1 MSFVNTN
8 SPFDEFNAYPVTEG
22 SALNL
27 NWSFEASFNTDVSN
41 EDLSPDFLY
50 IYVTD
55 ASSIAAG
62 KTISSTIVVPLYKQT
77 TDQTTGVTTND
88 EPLKLTTSF
97 EINNDTPGMQFI
109 LENGTAYQCMGQIR
123 YTDTNN
129 NNKFY
134 SKNSIQSI
142 VMCSTIPQVPV
153 NFVLTPYNQRFGVK
167 LLTNETNPTTPEP
180 ISEFDGYGVL
190 KAMYITYSNGN
201 ILETILK
208 ENDSSNNLYYK
219 EQFIDVSFGSY
230 EVAISIDNYNK
241 TTTNGTKIIW
251 GGESAITSS
260 KVIEVDEKPG
270 APTDLDVYET
280 MADASA
286 VNQPS
291 YTTVSNKISWAVPN
305 TGASA
310 ETITSYNIYRD
321 DVSIKN
327 VSATTFS
334 YIDNDNALLVGEE
347 YSYTVAAVNSEGEGQ
362 KATAVLMTGV
372 VFPIQTLLT
381 VDASGSNKISIDV
394 SYNYNGFP
402 LDNYRFDFSY
412 NSESDASGNTGYQ
425 SNNPY
430 ELDASNG
437 IKYTIQSRLDVS
449 SVNMSGVSYTTS
461 YFTPPVTFVPYD
473 PVITDPSNIEVTPL
487 DASGEAPTG
496 NVTVS
501 WVNSDLSG
509 AFDGEFEYV
518 LEYKLYSDPS
528 SNYSVVSNEDA
539 VVDASSSFT
548 MTTGLTL
555 GKSYIFRVKNTL
567 TGTAAKDTAGRYAES
582 DYIVSD
588 QVVPFEAPSAV
599 QNLTLSNATTTD
611 MSYAFEAPANSG
623 GLPIDRYSFKLRNLN
638 DGSDNLVY
646 DISSNDMSGNLAT
659 LFQQSLD
666 SGTQYKLIVS
676 AIVDGSYNV
685 PNDSFNGE
693 EASAIE
699 FTVPTGLDD
708 PSVNNVENGELLE
721 GIKISWDISGTTIDA
736 SNVTYTIY
744 ADGAGQPI
752 VTGLTDTSYVDMLT
766 SAGSVNSFQVLPVVN
781 GVMAPYVPNVTPNP
795 SVDIRTIK
803 YPAQPTDL
811 TITGRLKDEV
821 DFSWNESV
829 GGSGNDASLNYLWM
843 LTDGS
848 GNVDASGETVDLDAS
863 ASSLDAAQTYTLT
876 VQAGVV
882 NPEDGLKYYN
892 SVNIPE
898 LDFRLYDSIP
908 DGSINYIYSSSGAL
922 LINLVDAV
930 DVSGVSFVKY
940 KIDVADDASFNTIVK
955 EYNGSASEFYASG
968 LTNGTTYYIR
978 AYNVYNDGTSNIVS
992 DASPT
997 TTGVPRTSPNQ
1008 PTGVV
1013 ADTESVT
1020 SITVYWD
1027 IPPSTDPNRA
1037 NVYAL
1042 NYGTDPNNLIPTT
1055 MTFEDL
1061 SDFSYNATQYYR
1073 EIPGLDYGKKYYANV
1088 VAGIDLSGSYAVSQ
1102 PSTTVEAVP
1111 YTTPSVPRN
1120 FQNYPSTQSIQSE
1133 WTQPSNTGGAG
1144 QGLNSQLFYRVQLAT
1159 DTSFAT
1165 IVTDASGLTDV
1176 NYDFTD
1182 LTVNTEYNARVR
1194 AYFFVQGDTADV
1206 AVGSWETQE
1215 GILTQLAPIEPT
1227 INVTAQNSLDNGSQ
1241 KGRTVLIDYKIDPS
1255 FAATLTLKRQA
1266 YDPTGTTALDASY
1279 ILIVDS
1285 SNVPIGTSSGQFVDD
1300 ENILN
1305 FNDSSANFLNGNMMQ
1320 YQLDVSY
1327 DITGG
1332 SDPLH
1337 TVTNA
1342 ASKVAPYGK
1351 PIPFDASGVEIDLSD
1366 CIVPIDTSNGEY
1378 NSFTL
1383 RINKN
1388 GSNINSLV
1396 AVGLLNVSGSV
1407 YVFDASAGYLNNI
1420 TYDNVQVDGKI
1431 AANQYG
1437 TTIVN
1442 YGNDN
1447 LVDNTLAII
1456 SNSAGA
1462 QICKQPEGGSFGNN

>member
-1 MSFVNTN
+1 MSSV
-8 SPFDEFNAYPVTEG
+8 FDSFNAYATTEG
-22 SALNL
+22 DALNII
-27 NWSFEASFNTDVSN
+27 WSFSSNFVRDVSN
-41 EDLSPDFLY
+41 GDSNPNFLY
-50 IYVTD
+50 LYITD
-55 ASSIAAG
+55 AVNVGPGNTMSSPV
-62 KTISSTIVVPLYKQT
+62 VVPLFEEGT
-77 TDQTTGVTTND
+77 TV
-88 EPLKLTTSF
+88 LTTSF
-97 EINNDTPGMQFI
+97 LVNNETSDMTFI
-109 LENGTAYQCMGQIR
+109 IQNGISYQIMGQMV
-123 YTDTNN
+123 YTNYGSN
-129 NNKFY
+129 VII
-134 SKNSIQSI
+134 SSNSQQSI
-142 VMCSTIPQVPV
+142 IMCSTIPEVPT
-153 NFVLTPYNQRFGVK
+153 NFELTAYTEKIGIKLYN
-167 LLTNETNPTTPEP
+167 NETPSVTPKP
-180 ISEFDGYGVL
+180 ISDYDGYYPLRGIFVNYSDGVNMFSEF
-190 KAMYITYSNGN
+190 KANDVNNSIYS
-201 ILETILK
+201 E
-208 ENDSSNNLYYK
+208 
-219 EQFIDVSFGSY
+219 EQFIDVSVNKY
-230 EVAISIDNYNK
+230 EVSLASYNYN
-241 TTTNGTKIIW
+241 TDLAPNGATVSW
-251 GGESAITSS
+251 GGRSGITDS
-260 KVIEVDEKPG
+260 KLITVDDTPG
-270 APTDLDVYET
+270 PVTNLNVYET

-286 VNQPS
+286 VDQPN
-291 YTTVSNKISWAVPN
+291 YTTVSNKITWEEPT
-305 TGASA
+305 TGASS
-310 ETITSYNIYRD
+310 ELITSYNIYRD
-321 DVSIKN
+321 DVLIDD
-327 VSATTFS
+327 VSASQLF
-334 YIDNDNALLVGEE
+334 YIDSDSLLNVGQE
-347 YSYTVAAVNSEGEGQ
+347 YFYTVAGVNSYGVGTQ
-362 KATAVLMTGV
+362 FTPSKSMTGV
-372 VFPIQTLLT
+372 VFPIQTGLT
-381 VDASGSNKISIDV
+381 VDPSGSNGMEMEVTNNTNGFPTENYKWDFSYNNTGTDV
-394 SYNYNGFP
+394 SYNTNYQAENPDFVDASNGVA
-402 LDNYRFDFSY
+402 YTIQS
-412 NSESDASGNTGYQ
+412 STQVESDAS
-425 SNNPY
+425 
-430 ELDASNG
+430 
-437 IKYTIQSRLDVS
+437 
-449 SVNMSGVSYTTS
+449 SGVFYTTS
-461 YFTPPVTFVPYD
+461 YFTPVVSFIPYD
-473 PVITDPSNIEVTPL
+473 PVIPDPSNILVDPL
-487 DASGEAPTG
+487 DASSIPTG
-496 NVTVS
+496 DIEVS
-501 WVNSDLSG
+501 WINSDISG
-509 AFDGEFEYV
+509 ADFSGNLTYT
-518 LEYKLYSDPS
+518 LQYKLTDSPDASYSLASTEP
-528 SNYSVVSNEDA
+528 A
-539 VVDASSSFT
+539 TDASSSTFT
-548 MTTGLTL
+548 MTGLTL
-555 GKSYIFRVKNTL
+555 GSSYEFRVKNTL
-567 TGTAAKDTAGRYAES
+567 TGKGSDSGKVANSNYVES
-582 DYIVSD
+582 V
-588 QVVPFEAPSAV
+588 QVVPFEVPSAV
-599 QNLTLSNATTTD
+599 QNLTLYNPTTND
-611 MSYAFEAPANSG
+611 MSYNFEAPANSG
-623 GLPIDRYSFKLRNLN
+623 GLPITDYSFQLRNLN
-638 DGSDNLVY
+638 DGSDNLVG
-646 DISSNDMSGNLAT
+646 DISGNDMSGNLAT
-659 LFQQSLD
+659 LFGSSLD

-685 PNDSFNGE
+685 EDDSFKGE
-693 EASAIE
+693 EASATE
-699 FTVPTGLDD
+699 FTVPTGLDS
-708 PSVNNVENGELLE
+708 PTVVNAEDGELLE
-721 GIKISWDISGTTIDA
+721 GIKITWDDSAIDA
-736 SNVTYTIY
+736 SNATYTIY
-744 ADGAGQPI
+744 ANGAASSNPLAS
-752 VTGLTDTSYVDMLT
+752 GLTGTSYTDNTTTV
-766 SAGSVNSFQVLPVVN
+766 GSFHSYQVVPVVN
-781 GVMAPYVPNVTPNP
+781 DVSAAYVPNVTPNP
-795 SVDIRTIK
+795 SATIETIG
-803 YPAQPTDL
+803 YPAQPTGL
-811 TITGRLKDEV
+811 TITDRTIDTANFGWTA
-821 DFSWNESV
+821 ST

-843 LTDGS
+843 LTDGL
-848 GNVDASGETVDLDAS
+848 GNVDASGETVDLSGNADN
-863 ASSLDAAQTYTLT
+863 LDAAQTYTLK

-882 NPEDGLKYYN
+882 NPQDSIAYYN

-898 LDFRLYDSIP
+898 LDFRLYDDIP
-908 DGSINYIYSSSGAL
+908 NAEIKFVYSSNNAL

-930 DVSGVSFVKY
+930 DLSGLSFVEY
-940 KIDVADDASFNTIVK
+940 RIDVATDASFTNIVK
-955 EYNGSASEFYASG
+955 EYTGSVSEFYASG
-968 LTNGTTYYIR
+968 LTNGNTYHSR
-978 AYNVYNDGTSNIVS
+978 AYNVYNDTMGDVDSPVS
-992 DASPT
+992 DT
-997 TTGVPRTSPNQ
+997 VPGIPSVSPNQ

-1013 ADTESVT
+1013 ADTEGEE

-1027 IPPSTDPNRA
+1027 IGTTGPEPNR
-1037 NVYAL
+1037 YAI
-1042 NYGTDPNNLIPTT
+1042 NYGIDPSNVIPEN
-1055 MTFEDL
+1055 MDFELL

-1073 EIPGLDYGKKYYANV
+1073 EFNGLSSGTKYYANV
-1088 VAGIDLSGSYAVSQ
+1088 VAGIDMSGSTAVSQ

-1111 YTTPSVPRN
+1111 YTVPTVPRN